1 MNVYEAIA
9 ARRSIRDFDAKPV
22 DRRALERMLTAGLQA
37 PSHDHMRQWRT
48 ILVEDRAIREA
59 LVAFFRKE
67 WTDEALVRWLDDAGM
82 EDERQRGM
90 YRDAVPKQASMI
102 LDAGALVVP
111 CFRQP
116 EPLLGE
122 KTTLHQLNAFASMW
136 AALEN
141 ILIAGASE
149 GVFGVTKIISSPEER
164 DHIRATL
171 NIPDDYEIPCYL
183 ALGYPRA
190 DTVWHKQVPVDIKDV
205 LCLDRW
211 T

>member
-9 ARRSIRDFDAKPV
+9 ARRTIRDFDTKPV

-48 ILVEDRAIREA
+48 ILVEDRAAREA

-102 LDAGALVVP
+102 LDAGALVIP

-116 EPLLGE
+116 EPLLAE
-122 KTTLHQLNAFASMW
+122 KTSLHQLNAFASMW

-190 DTVWHKQVPVDIKDV
+190 DTVWPKQVPVDIKDT
-205 LCLDRW
+205 LCVDRW

>member
-9 ARRSIRDFDAKPV
+9 ARRTIRDFAAKPV
-22 DRRALERMLTAGLQA
+22 DRRVLERVLVTGLQA
-37 PSHDHMRQWRT
+37 PSHNHMRQWRY
-48 ILVEDRAIREA
+48 ILVEDRAIRKA

-67 WTDEALVRWLDDAGM
+67 WTDEELERWLDGAGKVN
-82 EDERQRGM
+82 ERQRGM

-102 LDAGALVVP
+102 LDAAALVIP
-111 CFRQP
+111 CFRQS
-116 EPLLGE
+116 EPLLGK
-122 KTTLHQLNAFASMW
+122 KTSLHQLNALASMW

-171 NIPDDYEIPCYL
+171 DIPDDYEIPCYL

-190 DTVWHKQVPVDIKDV
+190 DTVWHKQVPVDIKDT
-205 LCLDRW
+205 LCVDRW
-211 T
+211 S

>member
-9 ARRSIRDFDAKPV
+9 ARRTIRDFDARPV
-22 DRRALERMLTAGLQA
+22 ERRVLERMLTAGLQA
-37 PSHDHMRQWRT
+37 PSHNHMRQWRT
-48 ILVEDRAIREA
+48 ILVEDRATREA

-67 WTDEALVRWLDDAGM
+67 WTDEALERWLDDAGM
-82 EDERQRGM
+82 ENDRQRGM

-102 LDAGALVVP
+102 LDAGALVLP

-122 KTTLHQLNAFASMW
+122 KTSLHQLNAFASMW

-164 DHIRATL
+164 DHIRMTL
-171 NIPDDYEIPCYL
+171 AIPDTYEIPCYL
-183 ALGYPRA
+183 ALGYPRT
-190 DTVWHKQVPVDIKDV
+190 DIVWHSQVSVDIAST
-205 LCLDRW
+205 LCLNRW